1 MSAAT
6 KLRNLWETV
15 TAKTKQ
21 LDYAL
26 LIFMKGKKNVCV
38 PLDDGTNLRVD
49 IFTPLGKGPWP
60 VIVNAYPYQKD
71 GMGAMFTMEAYYL
84 LKAGYAVVMA
94 DLRGIGASDGVSQ
107 APFDGLRGDD
117 LYTLIEWSAKQKWSN
132 GKVGMAGASYGGLT
146 SLRTASENPPSLKA
160 IYANMAPATFYDSF
174 ALPGGSL
181 SMLATLG
188 SWLNFM
194 NLINLF
200 PPLYIKNRP
209 DWRVAW
215 KERLDGYA
223 PYLFNAADNAIYNE
237 YWKDIEVRV
246 ENIKV
251 PTCILEG
258 WRGFSYR
265 DGFQLYERLSV
276 PKKLVIGPWVHT
288 WPSFTDVEPINYLND
303 IIRWFD
309 HWLKGKDNGIMQ
321 EPPLAIYVMGGN
333 FWKYEQDWLPSRAQK
348 SDYYLHSDGS
358 LNNETDTNAKSISY
372 AHDPGVGTTAGL
384 MSLLAL
390 GIDYPREQSE
400 DNSRSLIFDTP
411 VLAEAMEVVGEP
423 ALTLTLSTDMPD
435 AAITAKLC
443 DVAPDGQSTL
453 ITHGWRRLSRRDDL
467 EHHQPPQPGKDYVIN
482 LKLWPADYQL
492 QAGHR
497 LRLCLALS
505 DFPHIFPLPYTGNI
519 SLSFGDTHVQKLT
532 LSTLTGETLAG
543 THPEFLPPDLSLV
556 RGLKPSVPHWEVR
569 RDEGTGQVTV
579 HAGTDIKLPLPHLD
593 SPLKITHF
601 FDATLTEGQPDTA
614 ALDATATAAFTLA
627 KHRYAFQVRQVVT
640 SDKVEVSTKIEE
652 DGNPVYDK
660 VLSRALNWVSPDAK

>member
-6 KLRNLWETV
+6 KLCNLWETV

-21 LDYAL
+21 LDYAF
-26 LIFMKGKKNVCV
+26 LIFMKAKKNVCV

-49 IFTPLGKGPWP
+49 VFTPWVKGPWP

-71 GMGAMFTMEAYYL
+71 GMGTMFTMEAYYL

-117 LYTLIEWSAKQKWSN
+117 LYALIEWSAKQKWSN

-146 SLRTASENPPSLKA
+146 SLRAASENPPSLKA
-160 IYANMAPATFYDSF
+160 IYANMAPATFYDSI

-188 SWLNFM
+188 TWLNFM

-209 DWRVAW
+209 DWRVFW

-223 PYLFNAADNAIYNE
+223 PYLFSAADNATYND
-237 YWKDIEVRV
+237 YWKDIEIRV

-251 PTCILEG
+251 PTYILEG

-265 DGFQLYERLSV
+265 DGFHLYERLPV

-288 WPSFTDVEPINYLND
+288 WPSLTDVAPINYLND
-303 IIRWFD
+303 MVRWFD
-309 HWLKGKDNGIMQ
+309 HWLKGRDNGIMQ
-321 EPPLAIYVMGGN
+321 EPPLAIYVMGGD
-333 FWKYEQDWLPSRAQK
+333 FWKYEQEWLPSRAQK
-348 SDYYLHSDGS
+348 SDYHLHSDGS
-358 LNNETDTNAKSISY
+358 LKTEADTTTKTVSY

-384 MSLLAL
+384 MSLLTL

-400 DNSRSLIFDTP
+400 DNSRSLTFDTP
-411 VLAEAMEVVGEP
+411 ALPDTVEIVGEP
-423 ALTLTLSTDMPD
+423 ALTLTLSIDMPD

-443 DVAPDGQSTL
+443 DVAPDGRSTL
-453 ITHGWRRLSRRDDL
+453 ISHGWLRLSRRDSL
-467 EHHQPPQPGKDYVIN
+467 EHPQPPQPDKNYEIN

-492 QAGHR
+492 RAGHR

-519 SLSFGDTHVQKLT
+519 RLSFGDTHVQKLT
-532 LSTLTGETLAG
+532 LSTLTGEAPAG
-543 THPEFLPPDLSLV
+543 AHPEFLPPDLSLV
-556 RGLKPSVPHWEVR
+556 RGRNFSTPQWEVR
-569 RDEGTGQVTV
+569 RDEENGQVTV
-579 HAGTDIKLPLPHLD
+579 HVGTDIKLPLLNLD

-601 FDATLTEGQPDTA
+601 FDATLTEGQPNTA
-614 ALDATATAAFTLA
+614 ALDATATAEFSLA
-627 KHRYAFQVRQVVT
+627 KHGYAFQVRQVVT
-640 SDKVEVSTKIEE
+640 FDKVEVSARIAE
-652 DGNPVYDK
+652 DEKLVYDK
-660 VLSRALNWVSPDAK
+660 VLSKELNWVSPEAK